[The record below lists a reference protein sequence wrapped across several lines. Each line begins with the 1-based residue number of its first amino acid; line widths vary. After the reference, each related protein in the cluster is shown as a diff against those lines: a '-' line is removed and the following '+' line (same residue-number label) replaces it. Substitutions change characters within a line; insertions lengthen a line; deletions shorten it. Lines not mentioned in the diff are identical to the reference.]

1 MKYRELTYGEVIKKS
16 DKRKFFL
23 WPASQRNLDRQR
35 GIFAQLLWYY
45 TMSDSYHSKNT
56 PGNCCPSVHNSLD
69 SQTYPHCTKPTAR
82 KLLQDF
88 RLDMLTS
95 RDESLKYQLRLKLP
109 SLFSLYGV
117 KCGIHSHSKTNM
129 VKFVILLHT
138 KIEFF

>member
-69 SQTYPHCTKPTAR
+69 S
-82 KLLQDF
+82 
-88 RLDMLTS
+88 
-95 RDESLKYQLRLKLP
+95 
-109 SLFSLYGV
+109 
-117 KCGIHSHSKTNM
+117 
-129 VKFVILLHT
+129 
-138 KIEFF
+138 